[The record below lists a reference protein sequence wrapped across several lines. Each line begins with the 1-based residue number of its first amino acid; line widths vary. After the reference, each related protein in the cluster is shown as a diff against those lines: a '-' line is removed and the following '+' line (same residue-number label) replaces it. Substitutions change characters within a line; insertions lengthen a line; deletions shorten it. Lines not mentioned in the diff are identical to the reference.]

1 MSMTRNALAH
11 IGSYVVIV
19 AGLLVPAVSY
29 AANSNSPYDQPGT
42 NPAQSNCN
50 SKTGCANYS
59 TGDRTRAN
67 PARSSSHMSRAEEN
81 RITAELNRQQLM
93 GANSQ
98 QTMTPA
104 PTAR

>member
-19 AGLLVPAVSY
+19 AGLLVPTVSY
-29 AANSNSPYDQPGT
+29 AASNSPYDQPGT
-42 NPAQSNCN
+42 NPAQSNCD
-50 SKTGCANYS
+50 SKTGCASYA
-59 TGDRTRAN
+59 TGDQTKTN
-67 PARSSSHMSRAEEN
+67 PARSHSRGSNAQEN
-81 RITAELNRQQLM
+81 RITAELNQQQLT

-98 QTMTPA
+98 RTTTPV

>member
-11 IGSYVVIV
+11 IGSCVVII

-29 AANSNSPYDQPGT
+29 AASSSPYDQPGT

-59 TGDRTRAN
+59 TGDRTMTN
-67 PARSSSHMSRAEEN
+67 PARKSSRMSTAQAN
-81 RITAELNRQQLM
+81 QITAELNRAQLT

-98 QTMTPA
+98 QSTMPA
-104 PTAR
+104 R